1 MKGYRAPGNDRWRL
15 GDPLSVRLIDQSLHE
30 TLGELQT
37 RITFVKDNTSLVP
50 PEKISSLTTNILSST
65 RQLDHMAVK
74 SGLIF
79 PRVACFKKFNDS
91 LDDTLG
97 ELQEKVSFLKD
108 NTSLL
113 LPGKIS
119 SLTEKVSSL
128 IMQLDHMAV
137 ESGLGIPRVA
147 GFMDLP
153 VELRQQIWQFAI
165 QAPQNITVQFK
176 YSVPRNPS
184 YRQLVL
190 LSAYCPIS
198 QVNSEARREVLLY
211 LQQQESIGKP
221 TLPAIVANFDIDLLW
236 WIDMDWWEIPEALT
250 PLITSKPLNG
260 RDPSSQ
266 RIRRIAT
273 PYFPW
278 ADILTNRTSDSVGYI
293 TFRAMEVLH
302 KLGVEEVILVYTRF
316 EEGTNLENFD
326 VMLVPAQQNKLRVL
340 KKFFHDRCR
349 RVSTEVMKRRSAQL
363 GDVLHDHVVNLQEQA
378 LREIERWR
386 EQGKGMY

>member
-1 MKGYRAPGNDRWRL
+1 MSSALPAATYDIFKDYKAPGNDRWRL
-15 GDPLSVRLIDQSLHE
+15 GDQPSVRLIDLSLHE

-37 RITFVKDNTSLVP
+37 KITFIKDNTSLVP
-50 PEKISSLTTNILSST
+50 PEKISSLTANILSST

-74 SGLIF
+74 SGLMF
-79 PRVACFKKFNDS
+79 PRFACFKKSNDS
-91 LDDTLG
+91 LNDTLG

-108 NTSLL
+108 NTSLV

-119 SLTEKVSSL
+119 SLTEKVSL

-137 ESGLGIPRVA
+137 ESGLSIPRVA

-165 QAPQNITVQFK
+165 QAPQNITAQFK

-184 YRQLVL
+184 YRELVL

-221 TLPAIVANFDIDLLW
+221 TLPAIVANFNIDLLW
-236 WIDMDWWEIPEALT
+236 WIDMDWSEIPEALT

-260 RDPSSQ
+260 KDPSSQ

-273 PYFPW
+273 QYLPW
-278 ADILTNRTSDSVGYI
+278 ADILTNRTSDSVG
-293 TFRAMEVLH
+293 
-302 KLGVEEVILVYTRF
+302 
-316 EEGTNLENFD
+316 
-326 VMLVPAQQNKLRVL
+326 
-340 KKFFHDRCR
+340 
-349 RVSTEVMKRRSAQL
+349 
-363 GDVLHDHVVNLQEQA
+363 
-378 LREIERWR
+378 
-386 EQGKGMY
+386 